1 MLPLFINST
10 QEHANPQLNL
20 ADNYLSASYGK
31 IDLMEAYK
39 IYCNVALYDEE
50 PYAEFMAGF
59 MSENGW
65 GIDKARK
72 DDALSFYE
80 LSAKHGFS
88 KAEYKLGL
96 FYLLGIECD
105 KNRSIGLQLLESAA
119 NKYLGVACFLIYH
132 YYVKL
137 GMPYKG
143 YKFFRIIN
151 SINDEFS
158 CYEIAM
164 CYLNGT
170 IVKKDSNLAKRYLS
184 KSVNYESDIRE
195 IRIAQNL
202 QKELQA
208 KAKAE
213 AERNAKDIRNI
224 IDIIETERNARTEER
239 RKARAE
245 AERKAKEEAKRK
257 AKAEAERKAK
267 EEAERKA
274 KEETERHEKYLKEI
288 IEKAIAEL
296 EAKKEAERKAREEAE
311 RKVKVEAER
320 KAKEEAERK
329 AKEEVE
335 RKARLNLIRKSAK
348 KAKLKAKNSNK
359 YDKRTIQKYNY
370 DRENEN
376 RISYTGSLEYYNNLW
391 KERYSDILQLYKLQN
406 EGVYTGDDDYDI
418 QANIGSN
425 IVDNYSDYSRYCDVD
440 EQYLD
445 SINNEYRNA
454 RIEQVAAECENYLK
468 GINRA
473 AVRDEIMRAIRCS
486 SQRMFY
492 KAIEQK
498 QFAHY
503 GDLYFLSKK
512 LNDISAEDRKRII
525 VFAEQLL
532 SDNIPHHMK
541 DIYYEFV
548 LEFPKLLKACFITK
562 PFHLFAFLR
571 YIGNEHFNFLKPY
584 ISNKN
589 ITELESE
596 KQVNYFLKN
605 RKEIIID
612 ELFDFT
618 KRQKIKVYSK
628 LDFLDSIEDYIIIDK
643 NTLINV
649 NKLDLDRSSLEMF
662 FNDVIEEIE
671 NEKCMAIRELT
682 KTQNL
687 PKCEKAWT
695 EWMVYSL
702 VKKYCDFLEVAVTS
716 AKFNDAIPVISRD
729 TEKYDKIIDKI
740 RKRYKNKTGTANMI
754 KPFDL
759 DCYDDDEW
767 LLEEEE
773 PI

>member
-1 MLPLFINST
+1 
-10 QEHANPQLNL
+10 
-20 ADNYLSASYGK
+20 
-31 IDLMEAYK
+31 
-39 IYCNVALYDEE
+39 
-50 PYAEFMAGF
+50 
-59 MSENGW
+59 
-65 GIDKARK
+65 
-72 DDALSFYE
+72 
-80 LSAKHGFS
+80 
-88 KAEYKLGL
+88 
-96 FYLLGIECD
+96 
-105 KNRSIGLQLLESAA
+105 
-119 NKYLGVACFLIYH
+119 
-132 YYVKL
+132 
-137 GMPYKG
+137 MPYKG

-257 AKAEAERKAK
+257 AKVEAERKAK

-320 KAKEEAERK
+320 KAKEEA
-329 AKEEVE
+329 E

-425 IVDNYSDYSRYCDVD
+425 IVDNYSDYSRYCDAD
-440 EQYLD
+440 EQYFD

-671 NEKCMAIRELT
+671 NEKCMAIRE
-682 KTQNL
+682 
-687 PKCEKAWT
+687 
-695 EWMVYSL
+695 
-702 VKKYCDFLEVAVTS
+702 
-716 AKFNDAIPVISRD
+716 
-729 TEKYDKIIDKI
+729 
-740 RKRYKNKTGTANMI
+740 
-754 KPFDL
+754 
-759 DCYDDDEW
+759 
-767 LLEEEE
+767 
-773 PI
+773 

>member
-1 MLPLFINST
+1 MMLSSFIENT
-10 QEHANPQLNL
+10 ITHVNPQLDF
-20 ADNYLSASYGK
+20 ADKYLCSYYGK
-31 IDLMEAYK
+31 INLIEAYK
-39 IYCNVALYDEE
+39 IYCNVAFHDEDS
-50 PYAEFMAGF
+50 YAEFMAGY

-65 GIDKARK
+65 GIDKTRK
-72 DDALSFYE
+72 DDAKRFYE

-96 FYLLGIECD
+96 FYLLGIECE
-105 KNRSIGLQLLESAA
+105 KNRSIGVQLLESAA
-119 NKYLGVACFLIYH
+119 NKYLGVAQFLIYH

-143 YKFFRIIN
+143 YKFFKTIN

-170 IVKKDSNLAKRYLS
+170 IVKKDDNLAKKYLS
-184 KSVNYESDIRE
+184 NCVNYELDVRE
-195 IRIAQNL
+195 IQIAQNNL

-213 AERNAKDIRNI
+213 AE
-224 IDIIETERNARTEER
+224 T
-239 RKARAE
+239 
-245 AERKAKEEAKRK
+245 KAKEEAERHENYLKEII
-257 AKAEAERKAK
+257 AKAAAELEAKKEAERKAK

-274 KEETERHEKYLKEI
+274 KEE
-288 IEKAIAEL
+288 
-296 EAKKEAERKAREEAE
+296 
-311 RKVKVEAER
+311 AER

-329 AKEEVE
+329 AKEEAE
-335 RKARLNLIRKSAK
+335 SKAKEEAESKAKEEAESKARLELIREKLK
-348 KAKLKAKNSNK
+348 HKAKDGNKSNK
-359 YDKRTIQKYNY
+359 YDKKTIQKYNY

-376 RISYTGSLEYYNNLW
+376 RISYTGSLEDYNNLW
-391 KERYSDILQLYKLQN
+391 KERYPDIVHFYKLQN
-406 EGVYTGDDDYDI
+406 EGVYTGDDDYGI
-418 QANIGSN
+418 QTNIGDSS
-425 IVDNYSDYSRYCDVD
+425 VDNFSDYGRYNDVD

-445 SINNEYRNA
+445 VVNNEYRNA
-454 RIEQVAAECENYLK
+454 RIGQIATECENYLK
-468 GINRA
+468 SINRA
-473 AVRDEIMRAIRCS
+473 AVRDEIMRVIRCS
-486 SQRMFY
+486 SQRLFY
-492 KAIEQK
+492 RAIEQK

-512 LNDISAEDRKRII
+512 LNDISSDDRKKII

-541 DIYYEFV
+541 EIYFEFV
-548 LEFPKLLKACFITK
+548 LKFPKLLKACFITK

-571 YIGNEHFNFLKPY
+571 YIGYEHFNFLKPY

-589 ITELESE
+589 ITELKSE
-596 KQVNYFLKN
+596 KQVKNFLKN

-618 KRQKIKVYSK
+618 KRQKIKVNSK

-643 NTLINV
+643 NTIINI

-662 FNDVIEEIE
+662 FNDIIEEIE

-687 PKCEKAWT
+687 PKCEKVWT

-702 VKKYCDFLEVAVTS
+702 VKKYCDFLEVAVTDS
-716 AKFNDAIPVISRD
+716 KFNDAIPVIFRD
-729 TEKYDKIIDKI
+729 GDNHDNIIKQI
-740 RKRYKNKTGTANMI
+740 RKKYKNKTETVKMI
-754 KPFDL
+754 KSFDL
-759 DCYDDDEW
+759 DNYGDDWLIDEEDPIN
-767 LLEEEE
+767 EEF
-773 PI
+773 